1 MPDTIR
7 RIGVISDTHGLL
19 RPEALE
25 ALSGSDLL
33 IHAGDVG
40 EQEILSRLARIAHLT
55 TVRGNVD
62 MEHWTSD
69 LPRTAVVEADRHSL
83 FVIHDLGAMDL
94 DPAVS
99 GFRCV
104 ISGHSH
110 RAEVSERNGITYLNP
125 GSAGHKR
132 FGLPAT
138 VGRIDIDGDTLTTR
152 IIELDL

>member
-1 MPDTIR
+1 MPDTVR

-25 ALSGSDLL
+25 ALAGSDLI

-40 EQEILSRLARIAHLT
+40 DQEIVTRLGRIAPLY

-62 MEHWTSD
+62 TEYWTRD
-69 LPRTAVVEADRHSL
+69 LPRTTVVEAGPHTL
-83 FVIHDLGAMDL
+83 YAIHDLGAMDL
-94 DPAVS
+94 DPAAS

-110 RAEVSERNGITYLNP
+110 QADISERNGVTYLNP

-132 FGLPAT
+132 FDLPAT
-138 VGRIDIDGDTLTTR
+138 VGRIDIDGANLTASLV
-152 IIELDL
+152 ELEV